1 MKIYISLLLL
11 IFILPG
17 AQIYSST
24 IKGVVKEKSNPG
36 SPIAGANIYW
46 AGTTHGTA
54 SNTNGEFELEAPGGN
69 NLPLVVSFVGY
80 KPDTVFVRN
89 TNEPLYIYLEEQAQ
103 LNEVIVNERRRGQY
117 HSTLN
122 TIQTTTVTTSELH
135 RAACCNLSES
145 FETNA
150 AVDVSYSDAVTGAK
164 QIQMLGLSGIYV
176 QTISENMPLIR
187 GIAAPYGLGYVPGPW
202 MESIQIS
209 KGTSSVVNG
218 YEAITGQINVEYKKP
233 QNPEILHLN
242 LYGNEVLKSEANM
255 NYAHRFNDKLS
266 TMILFHGES
275 LTNQVD
281 HNSDSFI
288 DMPLTRQI
296 NLYNRWNI
304 VPDNGGHREFGFKIL
319 DEHRQ
324 SGQVDAFKNPG
335 AGLYGIDLKTR
346 RYEVSGKNGIMFDKP
361 GTSLGIQASGS
372 YHNQESLYGNKT
384 YNGTQYNGYLNVI
397 YMGNFGSDLHNYKT
411 GASLMADSFDETL
424 NGNNQQFNETTP
436 GIFAEYD
443 YNLHNQLNIMAG
455 IRADYSTMYG
465 LFFTPRAH
473 ARWNISENLV
483 WRGSAGKGFRSSHPL
498 SENNYL
504 LASSREIIIDNDL
517 KQEEAINAGTSFTV
531 KIPIGDYEATIMA
544 DYYHTRFINQVVR
557 DVDSHPN
564 RVHFTNNRGLSY
576 SNAFQAEIYYEIIRG
591 LIFNAAYRLN
601 DVKQTVNDELRQL
614 PLTSRYRSLL
624 SLSYSTRLDKWQID
638 LTGQFNGG
646 GRMPDPSPTNPLWS
660 ETFDAYNV
668 YNMQITRNFKRWSFY
683 AGAEN
688 LLGYAIPNPIVAAN
702 DPWGSNF
709 DGSMIWGPID
719 GRKIYFGLRYTINE
733 FN

>member
-1 MKIYISLLLL
+1 MYIILMLLFL
-11 IFILPG
+11 ILPG
-17 AQIYSST
+17 AKIYSSN
-24 IKGVVKEKSNPG
+24 IRGVVKEKANPN
-36 SPIAGANIYW
+36 SPITGANIYW

-54 SNTNGEFELEAPGGN
+54 SNTKGEFELEAHSGE
-69 NLPLVVSFVGY
+69 NLPLVISFVGY

-89 TNEPLYIYLEEQAQ
+89 ANEPLIIHLEEQAQ
-103 LNEVIVNERRRGQY
+103 LNEVIVSERRRGQY

-233 QNPEILHLN
+233 QNTETLHLN
-242 LYGNEVLKSEANM
+242 LYGNEALKSEANM
-255 NYAHRFNDKLS
+255 NYAYRLNDKVS

-281 HNSDSFI
+281 HNGDSFL

-304 VPDNGGHREFGFKIL
+304 VPENGGHREFGFKIL

-324 SGQVDAFKNPG
+324 AGQIDAFKNPE

-346 RYEVSGKNGIMFDKP
+346 RYEVSGKNGIMFNKP

-372 YHNQESLYGNKT
+372 YHNQESLYGATT
-384 YNGTQYNGYLNVI
+384 YNGIQYNGYLNVI

-411 GASLMADSFDETL
+411 GASVMADTFDETL
-424 NGNNQQFNETTP
+424 NGNKHQLNEITP
-436 GIFAEYD
+436 GVFAEYD

-455 IRADYSTMYG
+455 IRADYSTVHG
-465 LFFTPRAH
+465 LFFTPRVH
-473 ARWNISENLV
+473 ARWNLSEHMV
-483 WRGSAGKGFRSSHPL
+483 WRGSVGKGYRTSHPL

-517 KQEEAINAGTSFTV
+517 KQEEAINAGTSFTL
-531 KIPIGDYEATIMA
+531 KIPIGEYEATIMA
-544 DYYHTRFINQVVR
+544 DYYHTRFVNQVIR
-557 DVDSHPN
+557 DIDSHPN
-564 RVHFTNNRGLSY
+564 RVHFTNLDGISY
-576 SNAFQAEIYYEIIRG
+576 SNAFQAEIYYEIFRG
-591 LIFNAAYRLN
+591 FTLNAAYRIN
-601 DVKQTVNDELRQL
+601 DVQQTINGELRQL
-614 PLTSRYRSLL
+614 PLTSRNRALVSV
-624 SLSYSTRLDKWQID
+624 SYATRLDKWQFD
-638 LTGQFNGG
+638 LTGQFNSG
-646 GRMPDPSPTNPLWS
+646 GRMPDPSLTSHLWH
-660 ETFDAYNV
+660 ETFDPYNV
-668 YNMQITRNFKRWSFY
+668 YNVQIARNFRRWSFY

-688 LLGYAIPNPIVAAN
+688 LLGFAIHNPIIAAN
-702 DPWGSNF
+702 DPWGPDF
-709 DGSMIWGPID
+709 DGTMIWGPVD
-719 GRKIYFGLRYTINE
+719 GRKIYFGLRYTINA